1 MLDEVVAMPGVKGIM
16 LCVDDFI
23 KGMDDVGMKIQ
34 RLMKCGQERLE
45 AAA

>member
-23 KGMDDVGMKIQ
+23 KAMDDFSMKIQ
-34 RLMKCGQERLE
+34 PLMKCEQERLE